1 MCGLPWCEDCGN
13 VRAAGM
19 RGRRGNAVNMDNTEL
34 IPHLFRTEYRKIVSV
49 LCKHFGFEQMEI
61 AEDLASDTFLTAAET
76 WGHKGVPPNPTA
88 WLYNVA
94 KNRAKNYL
102 RRGQIFES
110 KLVPELKRESVAVPG
125 DEIDL
130 SPQNINDSQLQM
142 MFAICHPA
150 ISPEAQIGL
159 SLRILCGFGIEEIA
173 DAFLTNKETINK
185 RLFRAKEK
193 IREEKIKIEMPAP
206 ADMGS
211 RVAAV
216 LTTIY
221 LLFNEGYYSAS
232 QNTALRKEL
241 CFEAMRLCYMLIER
255 SRAERR
261 ERTSQ
266 SEGRSFGEVLTDLP
280 EANALLSLM
289 CFHASRFEARLDD
302 NGALV
307 LYDQQDTSLWNS
319 DLISKGGYFLNR
331 ATGGDRL
338 SKYHLEA
345 GIAYW
350 NTQKDDRPEKWERI
364 LQLYN
369 LLLQLEY
376 SPIAALNRTYAL
388 SKANGKAEAIREAE
402 RLGLTNNHFY
412 YALLGELYT
421 GVDDGKARAYFEQAV
436 SLARTAA
443 ERQALQ
449 KRADALGGAC
459 ME

>member
-1 MCGLPWCEDCGN
+1 MK
-13 VRAAGM
+13 
-19 RGRRGNAVNMDNTEL
+19 MDGVDDIEL

-49 LCKHFGFEQMEI
+49 LYKHFGFDQMEI

-76 WGHKGVPPNPTA
+76 WGQKGVPPNPTA

-110 KLVPELKRESVAVPG
+110 KLLPELKREGGGG
-125 DEIDL
+125 DEAEIDL

-150 ISPEAQIGL
+150 ISPEAQVGL

-193 IREEKIKIEMPAP
+193 IREEKIRIELPGPAEIE
-206 ADMGS
+206 A
-211 RVAAV
+211 RLATV

-221 LLFNEGYYSAS
+221 LLFNEGYYSSS
-232 QNTALRKEL
+232 QNSTLRKEL
-241 CFEAMRLCYMLIER
+241 CFEAIRLCYMLIENE
-255 SRAERR
+255 S
-261 ERTSQ
+261 TN
-266 SEGRSFGEVLTDLP
+266 VP
-280 EANALLSLM
+280 EASALLSLM
-289 CFHASRFEARLDD
+289 CFHASRFEARLDE
-302 NGALV
+302 NGERV
-307 LYDQQDTSLWNS
+307 LYGQQDTGLWNS

-331 ATGGDRL
+331 AASGNRL

-350 NTQKDDRPEKWERI
+350 NTQKDDTKEKWENI

-376 SPIAALNRTYAL
+376 SPMAALNRTYAL
-388 SKANGKAEAIREAE
+388 SKANGKEEAIREAE
-402 RLGLTNNHFY
+402 KLKLEGNHFY
-412 YALLGELYT
+412 FALLGELYT
-421 GVDDGKARAYFEQAV
+421 GIDNQKAKQHFQKAAL
-436 SLARTAA
+436 LAKRPAD
-443 ERQALQ
+443 RQAL
-449 KRADALGGAC
+449 RRSADALNVADDHGADDHDANSHDAD
-459 ME
+459 ELGV